1 MGERRRKTMPNWSKW
16 VLGVLLCLVLGVL
29 VYKNYF
35 QETITVKPTSQQIEK
50 IREDSILTTNTLK
63 SVDSLKNDITG
74 LKEAVSLL
82 GRIID
87 AYKSDI
93 EALKRR
99 TRENN
104 IRIDSLK
111 VQDLEFEI
119 NNLINGWG
127 KGK

>member
-1 MGERRRKTMPNWSKW
+1 MPNWSKW